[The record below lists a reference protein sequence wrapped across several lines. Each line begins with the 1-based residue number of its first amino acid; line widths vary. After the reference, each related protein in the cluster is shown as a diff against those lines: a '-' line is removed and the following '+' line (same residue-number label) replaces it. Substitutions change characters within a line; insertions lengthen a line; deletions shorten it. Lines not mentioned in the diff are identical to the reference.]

1 MKAVLVTIV
10 LTSTLAWSQS
20 VKDPGHSSRHAS
32 VGKKYSGGSSVTT
45 PAPKT
50 EPLAAQLAKIEAQG
64 AHVPTASAN
73 SHSAASAKP
82 AFAKPTTNQSKNR
95 PMKFSPK
102 ARPAGSAQRH

>member
-1 MKAVLVTIV
+1 MKAVLITIL
-10 LTSTLAWSQS
+10 LTSALVWSQS
-20 VKDPGHSSRHAS
+20 VKGPGHSSRHAS

-45 PAPKT
+45 PAPKA

-64 AHVPTASAN
+64 AHVPSSSAS
-73 SHSAASAKP
+73 SRSSASTKP
-82 AFAKPTTNQSKNR
+82 VFAKPTTNQSKNR